1 MPPWVK
7 GLAGRLAL
15 SIRLVVSDSRKVVQ
29 KNLWIPGSDLLRKVP
44 AGGLVN
50 VMNQSSS
57 WIGLVSFGRMLPFR
71 F

>member
-1 MPPWVK
+1 MPPRVK

-15 SIRLVVSDSRKVVQ
+15 SIRLALTDSRKVVQ
-29 KNLWIPGSDLLRKVP
+29 EILSIPGSDLLRKVP

-57 WIGLVSFGRMLPFR
+57 WIGLVPFGSMLPFR